1 MAAKMSAEPA
11 VEMGHH
17 VFLSHD
23 SFPTTKFYACLFNGG
38 KGAHPP
44 VFYTEAQRNGGL
56 CGCGCGRTA
65 VTASLS
71 LSYDFPSL
79 STSHLLYFF
88 SSCACHE
95 HQMIHKQL
103 C

>member
-1 MAAKMSAEPA
+1 MSAEPA
-11 VEMGHH
+11 VEMGAKLGHH

-56 CGCGCGRTA
+56 
-65 VTASLS
+65 
-71 LSYDFPSL
+71 
-79 STSHLLYFF
+79 
-88 SSCACHE
+88 
-95 HQMIHKQL
+95 
-103 C
+103 